1 MAAPVNL
8 DALANVLQALT
19 AVLQTF
25 QSNIP
30 EAPAAAAPAD
40 HVKILGTFGSVN
52 HFELGSRD
60 GSYDFAKASAPLD
73 ETWDVTIE
81 KFPSFFISLRFHA
94 SKVRWNAPAPQGIL
108 DIYGSKLLTDYH
120 SLNTLQVYNTSTSHV
135 YPRAIQNASAMY
147 SCLKFSISGD
157 LKSTLFSQAGNL
169 PTHEYGACLFVHIT
183 TFTMAV
189 SLQLSIDSFKRIL
202 DFDPA
207 NHGFNITSINTKL
220 NHLFVLATTGQRT
233 IGEPESIQHNL
244 TAYACINQPEEW
256 AQWVRLQ
263 IDRFEEGMIPN
274 SQSFMNTASVK
285 YVKISANS
293 SGSFRGSIT
302 TIRIDTVSMMAAV
315 SKKRTPPPYFQED
328 DGYRQ

>member
-1 MAAPVNL
+1 
-8 DALANVLQALT
+8 
-19 AVLQTF
+19 
-25 QSNIP
+25 
-30 EAPAAAAPAD
+30 
-40 HVKILGTFGSVN
+40 
-52 HFELGSRD
+52 
-60 GSYDFAKASAPLD
+60 
-73 ETWDVTIE
+73 
-81 KFPSFFISLRFHA
+81 
-94 SKVRWNAPAPQGIL
+94 
-108 DIYGSKLLTDYH
+108 
-120 SLNTLQVYNTSTSHV
+120 
-135 YPRAIQNASAMY
+135 
-147 SCLKFSISGD
+147 
-157 LKSTLFSQAGNL
+157 
-169 PTHEYGACLFVHIT
+169 
-183 TFTMAV
+183 MAV

-233 IGEPESIQHNL
+233 IWEPESIQHNL

-315 SKKRTPPPYFQED
+315 SKKRTPPPTSKKKIATSNEPNPKSSKTLPPFVCHFKATAASDAATFKVGNTKEWKGDTSYFCD
-328 DGYRQ
+328 CPNHRNCVKWHIILPP